1 MEVTIVA
8 AMSVN
13 RVIGKDNNIP
23 WELPSD
29 LKRFRELTEAQVVIM
44 GNATFN
50 SLKRK
55 PLKKRTNVV
64 VTHEV
69 NYRPNEDV
77 YKVSSLNEVEELF
90 SYRKNIFVIGGE
102 SIYKMAFQHM
112 KVTKIYLTVIHEY
125 FEGDTYFPE
134 FDESKYRCVKSELL
148 EENGLLFSFTEFN
161 LIG

>member
-1 MEVTIVA
+1 
-8 AMSVN
+8 
-13 RVIGKDNNIP
+13 
-23 WELPSD
+23 
-29 LKRFRELTEAQVVIM
+29 M